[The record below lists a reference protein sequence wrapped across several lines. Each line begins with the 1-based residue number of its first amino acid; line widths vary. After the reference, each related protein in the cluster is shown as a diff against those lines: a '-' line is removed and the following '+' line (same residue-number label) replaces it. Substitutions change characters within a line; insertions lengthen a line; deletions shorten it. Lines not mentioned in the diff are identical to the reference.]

1 MQKQLNCRISESIW
15 AALRQEVDRTGDSLS
30 HTLEKII
37 ASALGLDHHSIFQVS
52 TSGALVQGVFQGCT
66 RVSDLKSHGDFG
78 LGTFDNLDGEMVM
91 LDGRCFQ
98 AGADGITREAEDEWT
113 TPFATVTRFEPDQT
127 QEIPFVGNIGELE
140 QRLNSERPS
149 ENIFAGVRLEGFFE
163 KIDLRAACKA
173 HFGEDL
179 VAATAHQSE
188 FTFENIEGTL
198 VGFWSPEYAKTL
210 IVPGYHL
217 HFISKDLT
225 KGGHLMN
232 VKARNLTAM
241 LHFETDLHIA
251 IPETEAFLQA
261 DLNTDPTEALN
272 IAEKMSSEE
281 R

>member
-1 MQKQLNCRISESIW
+1 MQKQLNCRVSESVW
-15 AALRQEVDRTGDSLS
+15 SALQKEVERTGDSLS
-30 HTLEKII
+30 HILEKTV
-37 ASALGLDHHSIFQVS
+37 STALGLEHHSIFQVS

-91 LDGRCFQ
+91 LDGRCYQ
-98 AGADGITREAEDEWT
+98 AGADGITREAEDDWT
-113 TPFATVTRFEPDQT
+113 TPFATVTRFETDQT

-140 QRLNSERPS
+140 QFLNSSRPS
-149 ENIFAGVRLEGFFE
+149 ENIFVGVRLEGFFE

-173 HFGEDL
+173 HSGEDL

-210 IVPGYHL
+210 NISGYHL
-217 HFISKDLT
+217 HFISKDLA
-225 KGGHLMN
+225 KGGHLMK
-232 VKARNLTAM
+232 VKARDLTAM

-272 IAEKMSSEE
+272 IADKTSSEE

>member
-1 MQKQLNCRISESIW
+1 MQKQLICRVSESIW
-15 AALRQEVDRTGDSLS
+15 AALQQEVDRTGDSLS
-30 HTLEKII
+30 HTLEKIVS
-37 ASALGLDHHSIFQVS
+37 SALGLDHHSIFQVS

-66 RVSDLKSHGDFG
+66 RISDLKSHGDFG

-98 AGADGITREAEDEWT
+98 AGADGVTREADDDWT
-113 TPFATVTRFEPDQT
+113 TPFATVTRFQADLVRQVPV
-127 QEIPFVGNIGELE
+127 VGNIGELE
-140 QRLNSERPS
+140 HQLNSERPS
-149 ENIFAGVRLEGFFE
+149 ENIFVGVRLEGFFE

-173 HFGEDL
+173 HAGEDL

-188 FTFENIEGTL
+188 FSFENIEGTV

-210 IVPGYHL
+210 NVPGYHL
-217 HFISKDLT
+217 HFISKDFT

-232 VKARNLTAM
+232 VKARDLSAM
-241 LHFETDLHIA
+241 LHFETDVHIA

-261 DLNTDPTEALN
+261 DLNTDPTDALN
-272 IAEKMSSEE
+272 IAEKVSSEN